1 MLTKKILN
9 FKKIQKKIKFK
20 LTKVKDFVAELIVTD
35 NKYLLLNFYF
45 NLFFFFLI
53 SLSKSEF

>member
-45 NLFFFFLI
+45 NLFFFFLHK
-53 SLSKSEF
+53 LV

>member
-20 LTKVKDFVAELIVTD
+20 LIKVKDFVAELIVTD

-45 NLFFFFLI
+45 N
-53 SLSKSEF
+53 